1 MSPSWKR
8 FVIVIAATLL
18 SMVSFGAGVVAG
30 PRVQATMGVTPAAVA
45 GLPVEF
51 RALLQVWS
59 LVNDNYVDHK
69 AVDPKTMAYAAINA
83 MLGTLRDTGHTR
95 FLTADEYRG
104 QQEHFQGQFTGIG
117 TTVAVRDRRPVILE
131 PVPGAPAEKAGL
143 RADDVILAIDGR
155 DTTDMA
161 PEDAAKLIRGRRG
174 TTLVLTVRRG
184 GGAAFDVSVVRDVIP
199 IVTIRWQML
208 GGSDV
213 ADISIGEF
221 SDGTD
226 RKLDDA
232 IQAARKE
239 GAKRFIIDVRDD
251 PGGLLGESV
260 GVTSAFVSRGTVL
273 IEEDAKG
280 NRQTFNVDG
289 NVVAPTEPV
298 VVLVNKN
305 TASAAEIF
313 AGAMRDNRRAEII
326 GVTTLGTGTVL
337 STYQL
342 KDGSALLLGTQQW
355 LTPSGQ
361 TIKDRGITPDN
372 VVSLPEGAT
381 MLQPGSTSFPKTWQ
395 EAARADD
402 AQLAAAVRAFTDQD
416 TSRRAPSGTG

>member
-1 MSPSWKR
+1 MSPTWKR
-8 FVIVIAATLL
+8 FIVVVAVMLMCLA
-18 SMVSFGAGVVAG
+18 SFGVGVAAG
-30 PRVQATMGVTPAAVA
+30 PGVEGAMGMAPVA
-45 GLPVEF
+45 DKGIPVEF
-51 RALLQVWS
+51 RTLLQVWS
-59 LVNDNYVDHK
+59 LVNDNFVDHK
-69 AVDPKTMAYAAINA
+69 AVDPKRMAYAAINA
-83 MLGTLRDTGHTR
+83 MLATLHDTGHTR

-117 TTVAVRDRRPVILE
+117 TTVAVRDHHPVILE
-131 PVPGAPAEKAGL
+131 PLAGAPADKAGL
-143 RADDVILAIDGR
+143 RADDVILAIDGH
-155 DTTDMA
+155 DTTDMT
-161 PEDAAKLIRGRRG
+161 PDDAAKLIRGRRG
-174 TTLVLTVRRG
+174 TTLVLKIERG
-184 GGAAFDVSVVRDVIP
+184 GGAPFDVNVVRDVIP
-199 IVTIRWQML
+199 IVTIHWQVL

-232 IQAARKE
+232 IAAAKKE

-251 PGGLLGESV
+251 PGGLLAESV
-260 GVTSAFVSRGTVL
+260 GVTSAFLTQGTVL

-280 NRQTFNVDG
+280 GKQTYKVDG
-289 NVVAPTEPV
+289 HAVAPTEPV
-298 VVLVNKN
+298 IVLVNKN

-313 AGAMRDNRRAEII
+313 AGAMKDNRRAQIV
-326 GVTTLGTGTVL
+326 GSTTLGTGTVL

-361 TIKDRGITPDN
+361 TIKDHGITPDE

-381 MLQPGSTSFPKTWQ
+381 TLQPGGKSFPKNWQ
-395 EAARADD
+395 DAAHADD
-402 AQLAAAVRAFTDQD
+402 LQLAAAVRAFTDQD
-416 TSRRAPSGTG
+416 TSQRPTNGTG